1 MLYAQLRELWIQKK
15 CKDYIAYKKTY
26 DPTLNYM
33 CLRPHES
40 DSVTA
45 KLTVHKARGE

>member
-33 CLRPHES
+33 CLHPHES
-40 DSVTA
+40 DSVTV
-45 KLTVHKARGE
+45 KRTVHKARGE